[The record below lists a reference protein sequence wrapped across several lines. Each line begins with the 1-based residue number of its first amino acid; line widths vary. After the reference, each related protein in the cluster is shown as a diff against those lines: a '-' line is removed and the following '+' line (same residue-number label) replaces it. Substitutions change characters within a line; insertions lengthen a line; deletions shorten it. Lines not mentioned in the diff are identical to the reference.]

1 MKSPFTAKAAAITL
15 ALISLALYYP
25 SVKSGFVNWDDPQY
39 VTQNAAELSAPLFSE
54 FKKPSHGYYHPL
66 TILSYKLDYRA
77 GGLSPS
83 VYHYTNVLLHT
94 SNTALLLMLAAALG
108 VPLEAAF
115 LAALLFCAHPLMS
128 EPVLWISGR
137 KDLLLCFFGLASLLL
152 YAGRNAG
159 RANFA
164 LANIAAALAMLSK
177 PTAVTIPL
185 LFVLLD
191 FYRVRKPSAEMFVEK
206 LPLLAAGALVIL
218 LSVSGAKPLLPPDR
232 PPSDS
237 WLGAMSALNNIW
249 FYYAKLVWPAGLAA
263 EYPYAFAYGMKNLFW
278 QPAGAIAVSAL
289 LFYSGKAG
297 ALGAGFF
304 LAAVLPVIA
313 RPDMAVADRYV
324 YFPAC
329 GLFIAAGHYI
339 GLLLVRAGRLPEN
352 RSWIAEFDGGC
363 RDISL
368 QKFLANSYSYS
379 LQILRRTVL
388 GIHRLG
394 SRNQLRFPGLR
405 KAVFVAPLAIA
416 AVLAVITA
424 GRRAAWADNVSL
436 WRDVYSKY
444 PCADDAAANYS
455 GALLEVSDFAGTASV
470 HDEALRC
477 RAPLSAGAL
486 DKIRYNAGL
495 AAAKSGDAARA
506 RELFGGISSGFEDY
520 HQALNNLGIISAA
533 AGEHARARAYF
544 TAALKLRPDY
554 ETAKRNLKL
563 LSCAKEPRR
572 DR

>member
-15 ALISLALYYP
+15 ALVSLALYYP

-77 GGLSPS
+77 GGPSPS
-83 VYHYTNVLLHT
+83 VYHYTNVLLHAA
-94 SNTALLLMLAAALG
+94 NTALLLMLAAALG

-191 FYRVRKPSAEMFVEK
+191 FYRGRKLSVEMFVEK
-206 LPLLAAGALVIL
+206 LPLLTAGALVIL

-232 PPSDS
+232 PPSGS
-237 WLGAMSALNNIW
+237 WMGAMSALNNIW
-249 FYYAKLVWPAGLAA
+249 FYYVKLVWPAGLAA

-278 QPAGAIAVSAL
+278 QPAGAIAVSVL
-289 LFYSGKAG
+289 LVYSGKAG

-304 LAAVLPVIA
+304 LTAVLPVIA
-313 RPDMAVADRYV
+313 RPDMAVADRYA

-339 GLLLVRAGRLPEN
+339 GLLLVRAGRL
-352 RSWIAEFDGGC
+352 
-363 RDISL
+363 
-368 QKFLANSYSYS
+368 
-379 LQILRRTVL
+379 
-388 GIHRLG
+388 
-394 SRNQLRFPGLR
+394 R
-405 KAVFVAPLAIA
+405 KAVFVGPLAIA

-477 RAPLSAGAL
+477 RAPLSAGVL

-495 AAAKSGDAARA
+495 AAAKSGNAARA
-506 RELFGGISSGFEDY
+506 RELFGGISSGFADY

-533 AGEHARARAYF
+533 AGEPARARAYF

-554 ETAKRNLKL
+554 ETAKRNLEL
-563 LSCAKEPRR
+563 ISAAKPARKRR
-572 DR
+572 DQ